1 MSDKI
6 DRPMKPNSQKKHSQI
21 IDSAI
26 IWITLG
32 TLFAVPIIFN
42 YFHVVSVFSEL
53 KLVTLHLGAALISI
67 LWLWELTHKS
77 QFSISL
83 TKQQIGWGLLGKIN
97 KHPIQWV
104 LTGAVIWFSTLT
116 ISTLLSPL
124 SSISFFG
131 LDDNRSG

>member
-1 MSDKI
+1 
-6 DRPMKPNSQKKHSQI
+6 MKPNSQKKHSQI

-67 LWLWELTHKS
+67 LWLWELTRES
-77 QFSISL
+77 QFSINLS
-83 TKQQIGWGLLGKIN
+83 KQQIGWGSQIRSYVL
-97 KHPIQWV
+97 HPYKLIKDLRTNHEASNVNDV
-104 LTGAVIWFSTLT
+104 LDGEID
-116 ISTLLSPL
+116 
-124 SSISFFG
+124 SF
-131 LDDNRSG
+131 LEKSLYL

>member
-1 MSDKI
+1 
-6 DRPMKPNSQKKHSQI
+6 MKPKSQKKHSQI

-83 TKQQIGWGLLGKIN
+83 TKQQIGWGSQIRSYIM
-97 KHPIQWV
+97 HPYKLIKDLRSNHETSNVNDV
-104 LTGAVIWFSTLT
+104 LDGDIDGFLEKS
-116 ISTLLSPL
+116 LSL
-124 SSISFFG
+124 
-131 LDDNRSG
+131 